1 MLHKKS
7 FDDFFI
13 KKNNKK
19 KNLLIY
25 NDHVISSD
33 NSGNI
38 YIYSLSLKKKI
49 FKFNFYKKKY
59 KGYKKE
65 IYLLLNNEIIYAS
78 DNLGFIYAI
87 DINKEKILWAKNY
100 GIPFRS
106 NIKIFNNQLI
116 LANQD
121 NTIFSINII
130 NGNKTWSFLTEAT
143 LLKSEFINNFA
154 ISKKDNALF
163 FYNTSGALY
172 SINLI
177 NKSIN
182 WVVNFNEFD
191 PQKETNI
198 FFGLPL
204 SISKNNSI
212 IVVGERSIVNVDT
225 LTGSII
231 WKKKLKVKAK
241 PVLTKNNI
249 FLTTEDNYALC
260 LNINNGEIVWSR
272 NILSQVNVD
281 KTKLSFYSNIDYNF
295 IANNKF
301 ILIHNTGRLTTVNID
316 NGNVLFSDEIT
327 TSKVIGG
334 PVFANKNMYLL
345 DRGLKLYKYK

>member
-1 MLHKKS
+1 
-7 FDDFFI
+7 
-13 KKNNKK
+13 
-19 KNLLIY
+19 
-25 NDHVISSD
+25 
-33 NSGNI
+33 
-38 YIYSLSLKKKI
+38 
-49 FKFNFYKKKY
+49 
-59 KGYKKE
+59 
-65 IYLLLNNEIIYAS
+65 
-78 DNLGFIYAI
+78 LGFIYAI

-106 NIKIFNNQLI
+106 NIKIFNNELI

-130 NGNKTWSFLTEAT
+130 NGNKKWSFLTEAT

-154 ISKKDNALF
+154 ISKKDNTLF
-163 FYNTSGALY
+163 FFNTSGALY

-182 WVVNFNEFD
+182 WVVNFNQFD

-204 SISKNNSI
+204 SISENNI
-212 IVVGERSIVNVDT
+212 IVVGERSVINVDT
-225 LTGSII
+225 LTGVTI

-281 KTKLSFYSNIDYNF
+281 KKKLSFYSNIDYNF
-295 IANNKF
+295 IANNKL
-301 ILIHNTGRLTTVNID
+301 ILIHSTGRLTSMNIN
-316 NGNVLFSDEIT
+316 NGNVLFSDELT

-334 PVFANKNMYLL
+334 PVFANQNMYLL